1 MRTKT
6 HVKAVAVAFA
16 ATERRQQ
23 RLAQRP
29 EKTWSR
35 ITVAALVAALLM
47 VVLAPTAFAQEPV
60 GSLLFV
66 NRATDAQAFAYID
79 RYGLFHQT
87 YSLLSNHTYAAPGVS
102 HVVNTA
108 NGFLIYHDQTG
119 FAYVERIQ
127 HNGYP
132 DLGYN
137 YNSRVGWR
145 DILSIGDYL
154 FFYKGDRS
162 GAIGYITPSDGRF
175 VQTATYLPGSF
186 GYWSHIVATDN
197 FLFFYNRFDGSAAVG
212 YIAVGGS
219 FVTTEYYPPGTLA
232 TFDYIVS
239 DGRFLLLYN
248 QQTGA
253 SMLGVIEKPGRFTLR
268 GSLTLPAGYNKLVR
282 HDRYLFLYNSNA
294 GGGTIGY
301 IDPYNFERFTIT
313 QQSAFS
319 PSWTRIVSTKDELVF
334 YNSVSGQTAVG
345 HIDHSGHFLQT
356 QVLSLPTGWGH
367 VVATAR

>member
-1 MRTKT
+1 MKTKT
-6 HVKAVAVAFA
+6 QATAVTAAFL
-16 ATERRQQ
+16 TTQQ

-29 EKTWSR
+29 EKKWSR
-35 ITVAALVAALLM
+35 KPVAALLAGFLM
-47 VVLAPTAFAQEPV
+47 AVLAPTTFAQEPV

-66 NRATDAQAFAYID
+66 NRATDAQAFAYMD

-87 YSLLSNHTYAAPGVS
+87 YSLPSNHTWAQPGVS

-132 DLGYN
+132 LLGNAYTF
-137 YNSRVGWR
+137 STGWR
-145 DILSIGDYL
+145 DILGIGDYL
-154 FFYKGDRS
+154 FFYRGDGL
-162 GAIGYITPSDGRF
+162 GAIGYITASDGQF

-186 GYWSHIVATDN
+186 GYWSHIIATDN

-212 YIAVGGS
+212 YIAVGGN
-219 FVTTEYYPPGTLA
+219 FIQTESYPPGSLA
-232 TFDYIVS
+232 TFDYIVN

-268 GSLTLPAGYNKLVR
+268 GSLSLPAGYNKLVR
-282 HDRYLFLYNSNA
+282 HDRYLVLYNSNA

-313 QQSAFS
+313 QQPAFS
-319 PSWTRIVSTKDELVF
+319 QYWTRIVSTKDDLLF
-334 YNSVSGQTAVG
+334 YNSVSGQAAVG
-345 HIDHSGHFLQT
+345 HIDNSGHFQQT
-356 QVLSLPTGWGH
+356 QLLSLPTGWGH